1 MKKKKRKII
10 HRTSTKKSVKKI
22 PVLQAKSN
30 STGIVH
36 SFGNPKVWLK
46 VIESFESKYQS
57 KEKADLIT
65 ALSFNNFLQFKN
77 ISITPKL
84 KLSES
89 IFRIVST
96 AYEVWSL
103 AGSLSDGGRFNIG
116 GAQQC
121 ATIPHLKKFA
131 SLYTASTLEC
141 AMAEIAKPMGY
152 SRCFKLTP
160 KKEME
165 LWDLNKVIEELD
177 HPTLKDLVNSIP
189 TEAIWGFQKVPLV
202 SQILA
207 AYLKSKGGDGII
219 FPSVKL
225 PSAYNISLFFDTD
238 RQVKETFVIEDIKPI
253 NEII

>member
-10 HRTSTKKSVKKI
+10 RRTSTKKSEKKI

-36 SFGNPKVWLK
+36 SFGNPKIWLK

-65 ALSFNNFLQFKN
+65 ALSFDNFLQSKN
-77 ISITPKL
+77 INMIPEIKL
-84 KLSES
+84 FES
-89 IFRIVST
+89 IFRIVSPS
-96 AYEVWSL
+96 YEVWSL

-121 ATIPHLKKFA
+121 ATIPHLTKFA
-131 SLYTASTLEC
+131 SLYAASTLDC
-141 AMAEIAKPMGY
+141 AMAEIAKPMGA
-152 SRCFKLTP
+152 SRRFKLTP
-160 KKEME
+160 KKEMN
-165 LWDLNKVIEELD
+165 LWDLNNVIEELD
-177 HPTLKDLVNSIP
+177 HPALKDLINSIP

-207 AYLKSKGGDGII
+207 AYLKSKGGNGII

-225 PSAYNISLFFDTD
+225 PSANNISLFFNTD
-238 RQVKETFVIEDIKPI
+238 SQVKESFEIE
-253 NEII
+253 EI